1 MNTGHLYVI
10 SAPSGTGK
18 TSLVKALIEKDPSIR
33 LSVSTTTR
41 EPRAGEVN
49 GKDYF
54 FVNKEDFDRQIN
66 DNEFIEWA
74 FVYGNFYG
82 TSSTLVKNSIN
93 KGEKVVL
100 EIDWQGAFQIKE
112 RYNREMLTLIFIVP
126 PSLDILKERLQK
138 RGQDK
143 ISVIAERLAVAK
155 EEMAKSDNFDYVIIN
170 DNFDTAVSELYRIIT
185 ARKRGLIEWLG

>member
-1 MNTGHLYVI
+1 MNNGHLYVI

-18 TSLVKALIEKDPSIR
+18 TSLVKALIKKDPTIR

-82 TSSTLVKNSIN
+82 TSATLVKKSIN
-93 KGEKVVL
+93 NGEKVLL

-143 ISVIAERLAVAK
+143 ISVITERLATAR
-155 EEMAKSDNFDYVIIN
+155 EEMAKSPNFDYVIIN
-170 DNFDTAVSELYRIIT
+170 DNFDTAVSELYRIINSS
-185 ARKRGLIEWLG
+185 

>member
-1 MNTGHLYVI
+1 MNLGHLYVI

-41 EPRAGEVN
+41 EPRAGEVH

-54 FVNKEDFDRQIN
+54 FVKKEDFDRQIN
-66 DNEFIEWA
+66 DNEFLEWA

-82 TSSTLVKNSIN
+82 TSAKLVKNSIN
-93 KGEKVVL
+93 SGQKILL
-100 EIDWQGAFQIKE
+100 EIDWQGASQIRQ
-112 RYNREMLTLIFIVP
+112 RYNREMLTLIFIMP
-126 PSLDILKERLQK
+126 PSLEILKERLQK

-143 ISVIAERLAVAK
+143 ISVITERLATAK
-155 EEMAKSDNFDYVIIN
+155 EEMAKSQNFDYVIIN
-170 DNFDTAVSELYRIIT
+170 DNFKTTVCELYRIINSS
-185 ARKRGLIEWLG
+185 

>member
-49 GKDYF
+49 GRDYF
-54 FVNKEDFDRQIN
+54 FVKKEDFDRQKN
-66 DNEFIEWA
+66 DNEFLEWA

-82 TSSTLVKNSIN
+82 TSATLVKNSIN
-93 KGEKVVL
+93 RGENVLL
-100 EIDWQGAFQIKE
+100 EIDWQGAFKIKQ
-112 RYNREMLTLIFIVP
+112 RFDRGMLTLIFIRP
-126 PSLDILKERLQK
+126 PSLEILKERLQK

-143 ISVIAERLAVAK
+143 ISVITERLATAK
-155 EEMAKSDNFDYVIIN
+155 EEIAKSVNFDYVIIN
-170 DNFDTAVSELYRIIT
+170 DDFEIAVSELYRIINSS
-185 ARKRGLIEWLG
+185 

>member
-1 MNTGHLYVI
+1 MNNGHLYVI

-18 TSLVKALIEKDPSIR
+18 TSLVKALIKKDPTIR

-49 GKDYF
+49 GRDYF
-54 FVNKEDFDRQIN
+54 FVNKEDFDKQIN
-66 DNEFIEWA
+66 HSEFIEWA

-82 TSSTLVKNSIN
+82 TSATLVKNSIN
-93 KGEKVVL
+93 RGEKVLL

-112 RYNREMLTLIFIVP
+112 RYNRGMLTLIFIVP
-126 PSLDILKERLQK
+126 PSLDVLKERLQK

-143 ISVIAERLAVAK
+143 ISVITERLATAK
-155 EEMAKSDNFDYVIIN
+155 EEMAKSKNFDYVIIN
-170 DNFDTAVSELYRIIT
+170 DNFDTAVSELCRIINSS
-185 ARKRGLIEWLG
+185 

>member
-1 MNTGHLYVI
+1 MNPGHLYVI

-41 EPRAGEVN
+41 EPRAGEVH
-49 GKDYF
+49 GVDYF
-54 FVNKEDFDRQIN
+54 FVKKEDFDKQIN

-82 TSSTLVKNSIN
+82 TSASLVKNSIN
-93 KGEKVVL
+93 SGQKILL
-100 EIDWQGAFQIKE
+100 EIDWQGAFQIKQ
-112 RYNREMLTLIFIVP
+112 RYNREMLTLIFIMP
-126 PSLDILKERLQK
+126 PSLEILKERLEK

-143 ISVIAERLAVAK
+143 ISIITERLATAK
-155 EEMAKSDNFDYVIIN
+155 EEMAKSSNFDYVIIN
-170 DNFDTAVSELYRIIT
+170 DNFENAVCELYRIINSS
-185 ARKRGLIEWLG
+185 

>member
-41 EPRAGEVN
+41 EPRASEVN

-54 FVNKEDFDRQIN
+54 FVKKEDFDKQIN
-66 DNEFIEWA
+66 NNEFLEWA
-74 FVYGNFYG
+74 YVYGNFYG
-82 TSSTLVKNSIN
+82 TSATLVKNSISR
-93 KGEKVVL
+93 GEKVLL
-100 EIDWQGAFQIKE
+100 EIDWQGAFQIKQ
-112 RYNREMLTLIFIVP
+112 RYNKSRLTLIFVVP
-126 PSLDILKERLQK
+126 PSLEILKERLQK

-143 ISVIAERLAVAK
+143 VSVIAERLAAAK

-170 DNFDTAVSELYRIIT
+170 DKFDTAVSELYRIINCSQ
-185 ARKRGLIEWLG
+185 KEDS

>member
-41 EPRAGEVN
+41 EPRANEVN

-54 FVNKEDFDRQIN
+54 FVKKEDFDKQIN
-66 DNEFIEWA
+66 NNEFLEWA
-74 FVYGNFYG
+74 YVYGNFYG
-82 TSSTLVKNSIN
+82 TSATLVKNSIN
-93 KGEKVVL
+93 RGEKVLL
-100 EIDWQGAFQIKE
+100 EIDWQGAFQIKQ
-112 RYNREMLTLIFIVP
+112 RCNKHSLTLIFVAP
-126 PSLDILKERLQK
+126 PSLETLKERLQK

-143 ISVIAERLAVAK
+143 LTVITKRLAAAK

-170 DNFDTAVSELYRIIT
+170 DNFKTTVCELYRIINSS
-185 ARKRGLIEWLG
+185 

>member
-1 MNTGHLYVI
+1 MNNGHLYVI

-18 TSLVKALIEKDPSIR
+18 TSLVKALIKKDPTIR

-41 EPRAGEVN
+41 EPRTGEVN

-82 TSSTLVKNSIN
+82 TSATLVKNSID
-93 KGEKVVL
+93 KGEKVLL

-112 RYNREMLTLIFIVP
+112 RYNREMLTLIFIAP
-126 PSLDILKERLQK
+126 PSIDILKERLKK

-143 ISVIAERLAVAK
+143 TSVITERLATAK
-155 EEMAKSDNFDYVIIN
+155 EEMAKSPNFDYVIIN
-170 DNFDTAVSELYRIIT
+170 DNFDTAVSELYRIINSS
-185 ARKRGLIEWLG
+185 

>member
-1 MNTGHLYVI
+1 MNLGHLYVI

-41 EPRAGEVN
+41 EPRAGEVH
-49 GKDYF
+49 GIDYF
-54 FVNKEDFDRQIN
+54 FVKKEDFDRQIN

-82 TSSTLVKNSIN
+82 TSATLVKNSIN
-93 KGEKVVL
+93 KGEKVLL
-100 EIDWQGAFQIKE
+100 EIDWQGAFQIRQ
-112 RYNREMLTLIFIVP
+112 RYNRAMLTLIFVVP
-126 PSLDILKERLQK
+126 PSLEILKERLQK

-143 ISVIAERLAVAK
+143 LSVISERLASAK
-155 EEMAKSDNFDYVIIN
+155 EEMEKSNNFDYVIIN
-170 DNFDTAVSELYRIIT
+170 DSFDTAVSELYKIINS
-185 ARKRGLIEWLG
+185 A

>member
-1 MNTGHLYVI
+1 MNLGHLYVI

-41 EPRAGEVN
+41 EPRAGEVH

-54 FVNKEDFDRQIN
+54 FVKKEDFDRQIN
-66 DNEFIEWA
+66 DNEFLEWA

-82 TSSTLVKNSIN
+82 TSATLVKNSISSGQ
-93 KGEKVVL
+93 KILL
-100 EIDWQGAFQIKE
+100 EIDWQGAFQIKQ
-112 RYNREMLTLIFIVP
+112 RYNREMLTLIFIMP
-126 PSLDILKERLQK
+126 PSLEILKERLQK

-143 ISVIAERLAVAK
+143 ISVITERLATAK
-155 EEMAKSDNFDYVIIN
+155 EEMAKSPNFDYVIIN
-170 DNFDTAVSELYRIIT
+170 ENFETTVCELYRIINSS
-185 ARKRGLIEWLG
+185 

>member
-1 MNTGHLYVI
+1 MNLGHLYVI

-41 EPRAGEVN
+41 EPRAGEVH

-54 FVNKEDFDRQIN
+54 FVKKEDFDRQIN

-82 TSSTLVKNSIN
+82 TSASLVKNSIN
-93 KGEKVVL
+93 NGQKILL
-100 EIDWQGAFQIKE
+100 EIDWQGAFQIKQ
-112 RYNREMLTLIFIVP
+112 RYNREMLTLIFIMP
-126 PSLDILKERLQK
+126 PSLEILKERLQK

-143 ISVIAERLAVAK
+143 IRVISDRLATAK
-155 EEMAKSDNFDYVIIN
+155 EEIAKSSNFDYVIIN
-170 DNFDTAVSELYRIIT
+170 DNFETAVCELYRIINSS
-185 ARKRGLIEWLG
+185 

>member
-18 TSLVKALIEKDPSIR
+18 TSLVKALIEKDPTIR

-41 EPRAGEVN
+41 EPRSGEVD
-49 GKDYF
+49 GIDYF
-54 FVNKEDFDRQIN
+54 FVKKEDFDRQIN

-82 TSSTLVKNSIN
+82 TSASLVKNSIN
-93 KGEKVVL
+93 NGQKILL
-100 EIDWQGAFQIKE
+100 EIDWQGAFQIKQ
-112 RYNREMLTLIFIVP
+112 RYNREMLTLIFIMP
-126 PSLDILKERLQK
+126 PSLEILKERLQK

-143 ISVIAERLAVAK
+143 ISVITERLATAK
-155 EEMAKSDNFDYVIIN
+155 EEMAKSPNFDYVIIN
-170 DNFDTAVSELYRIIT
+170 DNFDSAVI
-185 ARKRGLIEWLG
+185 

>member
-1 MNTGHLYVI
+1 MNNGHLYVI

-18 TSLVKALIEKDPSIR
+18 TSLVKALIKKDPTIR

-82 TSSTLVKNSIN
+82 TSATLVKKSIN
-93 KGEKVVL
+93 KGEKVLL

-126 PSLDILKERLQK
+126 PSLDVLKERLQK

-143 ISVIAERLAVAK
+143 SSVITERLATAK
-155 EEMAKSDNFDYVIIN
+155 EEMAKSPDFDYVIIN
-170 DNFDTAVSELYRIIT
+170 DNFDTAVSELCRIINSS
-185 ARKRGLIEWLG
+185 

>member
-1 MNTGHLYVI
+1 MNLGHLYVI

-18 TSLVKALIEKDPSIR
+18 TSLVKALIERDPSIR

-41 EPRAGEVN
+41 EPRAGEVH

-54 FVNKEDFDRQIN
+54 FVKKEDFDRQIN

-82 TSSTLVKNSIN
+82 TSATLVKNSIDN
-93 KGEKVVL
+93 GQKILL
-100 EIDWQGAFQIKE
+100 EIDWQGAFQIKQ
-112 RYNREMLTLIFIVP
+112 RYNREMLTLIFIMP
-126 PSLDILKERLQK
+126 PSLEILKERLQK

-143 ISVIAERLAVAK
+143 IRVISDRLATAK
-155 EEMAKSDNFDYVIIN
+155 EEIAKSSNFDYVIIN
-170 DNFDTAVSELYRIIT
+170 DNFESAVCELYRIINSS
-185 ARKRGLIEWLG
+185 

>member
-1 MNTGHLYVI
+1 MNLGHLYVI

-49 GKDYF
+49 GEDYF

-82 TSSTLVKNSIN
+82 TSATLVKNSIN
-93 KGEKVVL
+93 SGQKILL
-100 EIDWQGAFQIKE
+100 EIDWQGAFQIKQ
-112 RYNREMLTLIFIVP
+112 RYNREMLTLIFIMP
-126 PSLDILKERLQK
+126 PSLEILKERLQK

-143 ISVIAERLAVAK
+143 IRVISDRLATAK
-155 EEMAKSDNFDYVIIN
+155 EEIAKSSNFDYVIIN
-170 DNFDTAVSELYRIIT
+170 DNFETAVCELYRIINSS
-185 ARKRGLIEWLG
+185 

>member
-41 EPRAGEVN
+41 EPRASEVN

-54 FVNKEDFDRQIN
+54 FVKKEDFDKQIN
-66 DNEFIEWA
+66 NNEFLEWA
-74 FVYGNFYG
+74 YVYGNFYG
-82 TSSTLVKNSIN
+82 TSATLVKNSISR
-93 KGEKVVL
+93 GEKVLL
-100 EIDWQGAFQIKE
+100 EIDWQGAFQIKQ
-112 RYNREMLTLIFIVP
+112 RYNKSTLTLIFVVP
-126 PSLDILKERLQK
+126 PSLEILKERLQK

-143 ISVIAERLAVAK
+143 VSVIAERLAAAK

-170 DNFDTAVSELYRIIT
+170 DKFDTAVSELYRIINCSQ
-185 ARKRGLIEWLG
+185 KEDS

>member
-1 MNTGHLYVI
+1 MNPGHLYVI

-41 EPRAGEVN
+41 EPRTGEVH

-54 FVNKEDFDRQIN
+54 FVKKEDFDRQIN

-82 TSSTLVKNSIN
+82 TSATLVKNSIN
-93 KGEKVVL
+93 RGQKILL
-100 EIDWQGAFQIKE
+100 EIDWQGAFQIKQ
-112 RYNREMLTLIFIVP
+112 RYNREMLTLIFIMP
-126 PSLDILKERLQK
+126 PSLEILKERLQK

-143 ISVIAERLAVAK
+143 IRVISDRLATAK
-155 EEMAKSDNFDYVIIN
+155 EEIAKSSNFDYVIIN
-170 DNFDTAVSELYRIIT
+170 DNFESAVCELYRIINSS
-185 ARKRGLIEWLG
+185 

>member
-1 MNTGHLYVI
+1 MNNGHLYVI

-18 TSLVKALIEKDPSIR
+18 TSLVKALIKKDPTIR

-66 DNEFIEWA
+66 NNEFIEWA

-82 TSSTLVKNSIN
+82 TSATLVKNSIN
-93 KGEKVVL
+93 RGEKVLL
-100 EIDWQGAFQIKE
+100 EIDWQGAFQIKQ
-112 RYNREMLTLIFIVP
+112 RYNRRMLTLIFIVP
-126 PSLDILKERLQK
+126 PSLEILKERLQK

-143 ISVIAERLAVAK
+143 ISVITERLATAK
-155 EEMAKSDNFDYVIIN
+155 EEMEKSANFDYVIIN
-170 DNFDTAVSELYRIIT
+170 DNFETAVSELYKIINSS
-185 ARKRGLIEWLG
+185 

>member
-1 MNTGHLYVI
+1 MKNGHLYVI

-49 GKDYF
+49 GRDYF
-54 FVNKEDFDRQIN
+54 FVKKEDFDRQIN
-66 DNEFIEWA
+66 DNEFLEWA

-82 TSSTLVKNSIN
+82 TSATLVKNSIN
-93 KGEKVVL
+93 RGEKVLL
-100 EIDWQGAFQIKE
+100 EIDWQGAFQIKQ
-112 RYNREMLTLIFIVP
+112 RYSRGMLTLIFIVP
-126 PSLDILKERLQK
+126 PSLEILKERLQK

-143 ISVIAERLAVAK
+143 ISVITERLATAK
-155 EEMAKSDNFDYVIIN
+155 EEMAKSEKFDYVIIN
-170 DNFDTAVSELYRIIT
+170 KEFQTAVSELYRIINSS
-185 ARKRGLIEWLG
+185 

>member
-1 MNTGHLYVI
+1 MNPGHLYVI

-41 EPRAGEVN
+41 EPRANEVN

-54 FVNKEDFDRQIN
+54 FVKKEDFDRQIN

-82 TSSTLVKNSIN
+82 TSASLVKNSIN
-93 KGEKVVL
+93 SGQKILL
-100 EIDWQGAFQIKE
+100 EIDWQGAFQIKQ
-112 RYNREMLTLIFIVP
+112 RYNREMLTLIFIMP
-126 PSLDILKERLQK
+126 PSLVVLKERLQK

-143 ISVIAERLAVAK
+143 IGVITERLATAK
-155 EEMAKSDNFDYVIIN
+155 EEMAKSSNFDYVIIN
-170 DNFDTAVSELYRIIT
+170 DNFENAVCELYRIINSS
-185 ARKRGLIEWLG
+185 

>member
-41 EPRAGEVN
+41 EPRASEVN

-54 FVNKEDFDRQIN
+54 FVKKEDFDKQIDN
-66 DNEFIEWA
+66 NEFLEWA
-74 FVYGNFYG
+74 YVYGNFYG
-82 TSSTLVKNSIN
+82 TSATLVKNSIN
-93 KGEKVVL
+93 RGEKVLL
-100 EIDWQGAFQIKE
+100 EIDWQGAFQIKQ
-112 RYNREMLTLIFIVP
+112 RYNKKSLTLIFVVP
-126 PSLDILKERLQK
+126 PSLEILKERLQK

-143 ISVIAERLAVAK
+143 LSVIAERLAAAK
-155 EEMAKSDNFDYVIIN
+155 DEMAKSDNFDYVIIN
-170 DNFDTAVSELYRIIT
+170 DSFDTAVSELYNIINCSEE
-185 ARKRGLIEWLG
+185 GGS

>member
-1 MNTGHLYVI
+1 MKTGHLYVI

-41 EPRAGEVN
+41 EPRASEVN

-54 FVNKEDFDRQIN
+54 FVKKEDFDKQIN
-66 DNEFIEWA
+66 NNEFLEWA
-74 FVYGNFYG
+74 YVFGNFYG
-82 TSSTLVKNSIN
+82 TSATLVKNSIN
-93 KGEKVVL
+93 RGEKVLL
-100 EIDWQGAFQIKE
+100 EIDWQGAFQIKK
-112 RYNREMLTLIFIVP
+112 RYSRASLTLIFVAP
-126 PSLDILKERLQK
+126 PSLEILKERLQK

-143 ISVIAERLAVAK
+143 VSVIAERLAAAK

-170 DNFDTAVSELYRIIT
+170 DNFDTAVSELYTIINS
-185 ARKRGLIEWLG
+185 AQKGGS

>member
-18 TSLVKALIEKDPSIR
+18 TSLVKALIKKDPSIR

-82 TSSTLVKNSIN
+82 TSATLVRNSIDR
-93 KGEKVVL
+93 GEKVLL

-112 RYNREMLTLIFIVP
+112 RYSREMLTLIFIVP

-143 ISVIAERLAVAK
+143 LSVIAARLASAK
-155 EEMAKSDNFDYVIIN
+155 EEMAKSNNFDYVIIN
-170 DNFDTAVSELYRIIT
+170 DKFDTAVSDLYRIINSS
-185 ARKRGLIEWLG
+185 

>member
-41 EPRAGEVN
+41 EPRASEVN

-54 FVNKEDFDRQIN
+54 FVKKEDFDRQIN

-82 TSSTLVKNSIN
+82 TSASLVKNSIN
-93 KGEKVVL
+93 NGQKILL
-100 EIDWQGAFQIKE
+100 EIDWQGAFQIKQ
-112 RYNREMLTLIFIVP
+112 RYNREMLTLIFIMP
-126 PSLDILKERLQK
+126 PSLEILKERLQK

-143 ISVIAERLAVAK
+143 ISVITERLATAK
-155 EEMAKSDNFDYVIIN
+155 EEMAKSENFDYVIIN
-170 DNFDTAVSELYRIIT
+170 DNFETSVCELYRIINSS
-185 ARKRGLIEWLG
+185 

>member
-1 MNTGHLYVI
+1 MNPGHLYVI

-41 EPRAGEVN
+41 EPRAGEVH

-54 FVNKEDFDRQIN
+54 FVKKEDFDKQIN
-66 DNEFIEWA
+66 DNEFLEWA
-74 FVYGNFYG
+74 YVYGNFYG
-82 TSSTLVKNSIN
+82 TSATLVKDSIN
-93 KGEKVVL
+93 NGEKVLL
-100 EIDWQGAFQIKE
+100 EIDWQGAFQIKQ
-112 RYNREMLTLIFIVP
+112 RYTKDSLTLIFVAP
-126 PSLDILKERLQK
+126 PSLEILKERLQK

-143 ISVIAERLAVAK
+143 SSVIAERMASAK

-170 DNFDTAVSELYRIIT
+170 DNFDTAVSELYKIIHSS
-185 ARKRGLIEWLG
+185 